1 LREVDRLRRFL
12 FENAPLRG
20 HWVRLEDSWMQAHEH
35 QAHPPVVLRLL
46 GEALAAVSLLAATL
60 KFQGTLTLQIR
71 GDGPLSLLITQ
82 CTHEQQLRG
91 VAELREDAVAP
102 EDADLPTLVGA
113 GQLVVTVDSQ
123 GDAPA
128 WQGIVPLTG
137 ATLAECLQGY
147 FETSEQLPTRLV
159 LAADAHRV
167 AGLLLQKLPAPATAG
182 EGEEGRL
189 RDLWDEVVLLLGT
202 LSPRELLDSEAP
214 ELLPRLFAEHDL
226 RLFDAEPVRFQCRC
240 SPERVAGLL
249 QSLGEDEIRSLLAE
263 EGVVRVTCEFCHRPY
278 RYDAIDVAQLFLPT
292 PATDVPDSLN

>member
-1 LREVDRLRRFL
+1 MREVDRLRRFL
-12 FENAPLRG
+12 FEHAPLRG
-20 HWVRLEDSWMQAHEH
+20 HWVRLEDSWLQAHEH

-46 GEALAAVSLLAATL
+46 GEAMAAVSLLAATL

-123 GDAPA
+123 GGAPA

-137 ATLAECLQGY
+137 ATLADCLQGY

-167 AGLLLQKLPAPATAG
+167 SGLLLQKLPAPAAAG

-189 RDLWDEVVLLLGT
+189 QDLWDEVVLLLGT
-202 LSPRELLDSEAP
+202 LSGRELLDSEATV
-214 ELLPRLFAEHDL
+214 LLQRLFAEHDL

-249 QSLGEDEIRSLLAE
+249 QSLGKDEIRSLLAE

-292 PATDVPDSLN
+292 PSADVPDSLN